1 MAQASRVK
9 RLIGLALLAA
19 GLAAQA
25 EPQPRICPAGVPESI
40 RCLGGQDSAGAFYL
54 IAVPK
59 DWQGVLVLHAHG
71 GPELGAPQMTRV
83 EEDLQRW
90 SIVPRAGYAW
100 AASSYAKGG
109 VAVHSAAEDLER
121 LRKIALEALG
131 PPKITL
137 LHGQSWGAS
146 VAAVGAE
153 TFTTGKPYD
162 GVLLTSGVLGGGSRA
177 YDFRLDLRVVYQYL
191 CHNHPRPDEPQYP
204 LWQGLPAAS
213 ALTAADLRQRANECL
228 GLDKPAAARSPEQA
242 RKLKTLLA
250 VVRIPERSVQSHL
263 SWATFLF
270 RDIATQRTGG
280 ANVFGNLAA
289 HYRGSDDDAA
299 LNAGVLRYAA
309 DPAAVA
315 RFAADADPKG
325 HIPIPV
331 LDAHA
336 IDDPTAF
343 VEMENAFAQTMAR
356 AGHAD
361 TLVQVFSDDHDHS
374 YISDATY
381 VALLEAL
388 VGWVSEGRKPTPAGV
403 AQSCLKAQLRFPSSC
418 HVEPDYH
425 PEPLDTRVTPR

>member
-1 MAQASRVK
+1 MSR
-9 RLIGLALLAA
+9 LLGLAPLALLAA

-25 EPQPRICPAGVPESI
+25 EPQPRACPAGVPESV

-71 GPELGAPQMTRV
+71 GPELGAPLMKRV

-100 AASSYAKGG
+100 AASSYAQGG
-109 VAVHSAAEDLER
+109 VAVHAAAEDTER
-121 LRKIALEALG
+121 LRQIAIKALG
-131 PPKITL
+131 QPRLTI

-146 VAAVGAE
+146 VAAIGAE
-153 TFTTGKPYD
+153 TYTAGKPYD
-162 GVLLTSGVLGGGSRA
+162 AVLLTSGVLAGGSRA
-177 YDFRLDLRVVYQYL
+177 YEFRLDLRVVYQYL

-204 LWQGLPAAS
+204 LWQGLPAGS
-213 ALTAADLRQRANECL
+213 PLTAADLRQRANECV
-228 GLDKPAAARSPEQA
+228 GLDKPAAERSPEQA

-250 VVRIPERSVQSHL
+250 VVHIPERSVQGHL

-270 RDIATQRTGG
+270 RDIATKRTGG
-280 ANVFGNLAA
+280 ANVFGNLDA

-299 LNAGVLRYAA
+299 LNADVLRYAA

-315 RFAADADPKG
+315 RFAADADPNG
-325 HIPIPV
+325 RIPV
-331 LDAHA
+331 PVLSAHA

-343 VEMENAFAQTMAR
+343 VEMENTFAQTMAR

-361 TLVQVFSDDHDHS
+361 SLLQVFSDDHEHS
-374 YISDATY
+374 YLSDATY
-381 VALLEAL
+381 VALLDAL
-388 VGWVSEGRKPTPAGV
+388 VGWVREGHKPSPAGI
-403 AQSCLKAQLRFPSSC
+403 AQACAKAQLRFPSSC
-418 HVEPDYH
+418 HIEPDYK
-425 PEPLDTRVTPR
+425 PAPLESRVTSR